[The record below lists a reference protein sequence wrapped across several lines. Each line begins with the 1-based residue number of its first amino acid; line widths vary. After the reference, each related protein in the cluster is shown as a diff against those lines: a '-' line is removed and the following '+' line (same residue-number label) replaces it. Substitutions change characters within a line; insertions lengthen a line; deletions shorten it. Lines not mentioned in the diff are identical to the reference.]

1 MRSMLIFYGR
11 TALAACLAFV
21 ALSCSGQADD
31 YGIARAD
38 FNRLPIDQRYEMQ
51 ALLGVA
57 GYWPAVAN
65 DEFNHRLFE
74 AIAHFQADNGSPV
87 SGILT
92 GAKIERIRETADPI
106 LAYWQLKPV
115 RHPCR
120 IAALGAFWS
129 GVKSNS
135 NAVGD

>member
-1 MRSMLIFYGR
+1 MPPMLIFYGR
-11 TALAACLAFV
+11 TTLAACFVFV
-21 ALSCSGQADD
+21 ALSCSGQAAD

-38 FNRLPIDQRYEMQ
+38 FNRLPIDQCYETQ

-74 AIAHFQADNGSPV
+74 AIAHFQADNGFPV

-92 GAKIERIRETADPI
+92 GTQIDRMRQIADPI
-106 LAYWQLKPV
+106 LA
-115 RHPCR
+115 
-120 IAALGAFWS
+120 
-129 GVKSNS
+129 
-135 NAVGD
+135 